1 MREGGRRWVDG
12 GGSGKRKSEVRG
24 EGQTM
29 YVVQTI
35 VQRPSDFLAS
45 CMSQELANPKN
56 VLEIR
61 DVIHL
66 LCVCYV

>member
-29 YVVQTI
+29 VQTI

-66 LCVCYV
+66 LCVRYV